1 MYFFQIVAVNHLWDQ
16 EYNTLKD
23 KYERLNQEN
32 TTLKNDIKVMQES
45 HKKEISEKNFKIDRL
60 SEKLKNLFNSIE
72 DTEDNSLDHMEHLNE
87 TNINESRPQKSNSQS
102 ENDEKFEENA
112 KIENLLSEER
122 KERKLILQR
131 EQVSDVFSI
140 TLNAEAYL
148 ATPVKI
154 YFIQRKCL
162 PYKEQ
167 IYYISGV

>member
-1 MYFFQIVAVNHLWDQ
+1 M
-16 EYNTLKD
+16 KD

-32 TTLKNDIKVMQES
+32 TTLKNDIKVMQEG

-131 EQVSDVFSI
+131 EQVSDVFNI

-148 ATPVKI
+148 VTPVKI
-154 YFIQRKCL
+154 NFIQRKCL
-162 PYKEQ
+162 PCKEQ

>member
-1 MYFFQIVAVNHLWDQ
+1 M
-16 EYNTLKD
+16 KD

-45 HKKEISEKNFKIDRL
+45 HKKELSEKILKIDRL

-72 DTEDNSLDHMEHLNE
+72 DNDDNSLDHMEHLNE

-102 ENDEKFEENA
+102 ETDEKFEENA

-131 EQVSDVFSI
+131 EQVSEVFSI
-140 TLNAEAYL
+140 TLNVEANL
-148 ATPVKI
+148 ATPFEI
-154 YFIQRKCL
+154 YFTQGKYLCTLENKFI
-162 PYKEQ
+162 
-167 IYYISGV
+167 IY

>member
-1 MYFFQIVAVNHLWDQ
+1 M
-16 EYNTLKD
+16 KD

-45 HKKEISEKNFKIDRL
+45 HKKELSEKIFKIDRL

-72 DTEDNSLDHMEHLNE
+72 DTDDNSLDHMEHLNE

-102 ENDEKFEENA
+102 ETDEKFEENA

-131 EQVSDVFSI
+131 EQVSEVFSI
-140 TLNAEAYL
+140 TLNVEANL
-148 ATPVKI
+148 ATPFEI
-154 YFIQRKCL
+154 YFTQGKYLCTLENKFI
-162 PYKEQ
+162 
-167 IYYISGV
+167 IY